1 MKRKIH
7 QCLVVLGFIGVCIG
21 LSGCGKNTDTAV
33 DTAADTKAES
43 TVPLEIGEHVI
54 YGSYQGEAIEWRI
67 LDKKGGDVLL
77 LSEYGLDAQ
86 PFDDSGKGRVLWEDS
101 SIRKW
106 LNNDFYNSAF
116 SEEERENIVLSFSEG
131 FDENNESIYV
141 GSEEPYWH
149 LERETEDRVFLPS
162 YTELCEYFNPDPE
175 GGYDL
180 QYGHDE
186 LLCYPTE
193 YAEQHLE
200 RVLQPDTCGWWLCN
214 PEYNVGDGFSV
225 GVEVITAYGQL
236 TIEPMNSRQNAVRPA
251 MWVTWQSD
259 MEAIEE
265 K

>member
-1 MKRKIH
+1 MKRKIP
-7 QCLVVLGFIGVCIG
+7 QCLVVLGIIGVCIG
-21 LSGCGKNTDTAV
+21 LFSCGKNTDTA
-33 DTAADTKAES
+33 AES
-43 TVPLEIGEHVI
+43 AVPLEIGEHVI

-106 LNNDFYNSAF
+106 LNNDFYNGAF

-131 FDENNESIYV
+131 FDKNNESINV
-141 GSEEPYWH
+141 ESEEPYWH
-149 LERETEDRVFLPS
+149 LERETEDKVFLLS

-175 GGYDL
+175 RSYDL

-193 YAEQHLE
+193 YAKQHLE
-200 RVLQPDTCGWWLCN
+200 RVLQPNTCGWWLCN
-214 PEYNVGDGFSV
+214 PEYDDGTGDGFSV
-225 GVEVITAYGQL
+225 RVEVITAYGQL
-236 TIEPMNSRQNAVRPA
+236 TIEPMNSRQNVVRPA